1 MDSGNH
7 DILDRDPHDDGAAA
21 GTAARRRWPWV
32 VAAVALVAVAAAGGI
47 AMAGNLGSGAPAP
60 AAGPTAAVT
69 APTASAALTTAPSP
83 TVATSAPVPPPAV
96 AAPATSRTATAPPSA
111 GEWRTFTSADAKAS
125 LQHPAAWTVS
135 TPTGAFGSGAVDVD
149 VANESGVV
157 VASLHL
163 GPYGGLGGACQ
174 NPVPYTV
181 LDVVEVDLPYLPS
194 KGSVTPRFAF
204 RALQETGHVTASY
217 GLTSTLAGQDGTTC
231 MFYNVVNGPAE
242 TPMYSFADA
251 FQVNAGGTE
260 EVPNRRG
267 AKAFPTL
274 DAARAYMQ
282 TPEYLNAK
290 RMITSL
296 KISAG

>member
-1 MDSGNH
+1 MGSGGH
-7 DILDRDPHDDGAAA
+7 DIPGRDPSDDEPASDA
-21 GTAARRRWPWV
+21 GRRRRWPWAAAV
-32 VAAVALVAVAAAGGI
+32 VALAVAAVAGGVAVAGT
-47 AMAGNLGSGAPAP
+47 MGSADPAP
-60 AAGPTAAVT
+60 AAGSTAGVV
-69 APTASAALTTAPSP
+69 APTASAPLTTAPSP
-83 TVATSAPVPPPAV
+83 SVATSASVPPPAS
-96 AAPATSRTATAPPSA
+96 ATSGTGTPPPSS
-111 GEWRTFTSADAKAS
+111 GPWRTYTSPDTKVS
-125 LQHPAAWTVS
+125 FDYPGSWTVA
-135 TPTGAFGSGAVDVD
+135 TPAGAFGAEAVDVD
-149 VANESGVV
+149 VANEAGVV

-174 NPVPYTV
+174 GAVPYAV
-181 LDVVEVDLPYLPS
+181 LDVVEVSLPYQPS

-204 RALQETGHVTASY
+204 RALQETGQVTASF

-260 EVPNRRG
+260 EVANRQG
-267 AKAFPTL
+267 AKTFPSM

-282 TPEYLNAK
+282 TPEYVNAK

-296 KISAG
+296 KIGAG